1 MQGSAAQHT
10 VDLSLVEHFKR
21 LSQDSLNELDAALL
35 VAQVVDANLDRPRVR
50 QQIKTLEDAARSQG
64 TVDVEGMLA
73 MLRNQGFAQTSLT
86 DVDPTHSSIDWLL
99 QQHQGLPIVV
109 AVLVVTLARGL
120 GLLAEGVNY
129 PGHFLVRIDDA
140 LIDPLALTVIDES
153 SLQTIPG
160 LTKNEMLS
168 PASPVTMA
176 FRMLNNLKAYYM
188 SFENWRA
195 MLLTTEY
202 QIGIVHDEPRL
213 LGMVHFERGEYS
225 QQLGESDAALEEYI
239 RCVEL
244 CERNSLVEEA
254 KARVNTLL
262 AEHQG
267 SLH

>member
-1 MQGSAAQHT
+1 MQGAPSQYAA
-10 VDLSLVEHFKR
+10 DPSLVESFKQ
-21 LSQDSLNELDAALL
+21 LSQGALNELDAALL
-35 VAQVVDANLDRPRVR
+35 VAQVVDANVDTARVR
-50 QQIKTLEDAARSQG
+50 QHIKSLEDAARSQG
-64 TVDVEGMLA
+64 AVDVEGMLA
-73 MLRNQGFAQTSLT
+73 MLRGQGYAQTSLT
-86 DVDPTHSSIDWLL
+86 DVDLTHSSIDWLL

-120 GLLAEGVNY
+120 GMLAEGVNY

-213 LGMVHFERGEYS
+213 LGMVHFERGEYC
-225 QQLGESDAALEEYI
+225 QGLNDSDAALVEYA
-239 RCVEL
+239 RCAGVSPDSEL
-244 CERNSLVEEA
+244 VKSANA
-254 KARVNTLL
+254 KLDQLL
-262 AEHQG
+262 GTNQG
-267 SLH
+267 PLH

>member
-1 MQGSAAQHT
+1 MQGSALQHT
-10 VDLSLVEHFKR
+10 VDLSLVEQFKR
-21 LSQDSLNELDAALL
+21 LSQESLNELDAALL
-35 VAQVVDANLDRPRVR
+35 VAQGVDTHVDRARVR
-50 QQIKTLEDAARSQG
+50 QHIKTLEDAARSQG
-64 TVDVEGMLA
+64 TLDVEGILA

-213 LGMVHFERGEYS
+213 LGMVHFERGEYCQGLNDS
-225 QQLGESDAALEEYI
+225 EAALVEYA
-239 RCVEL
+239 RCAEVSPDSEL
-244 CERNSLVEEA
+244 VKRANA
-254 KARVNTLL
+254 KLDQLIGTN
-262 AEHQG
+262 QG
-267 SLH
+267 PLH

>member
-10 VDLSLVEHFKR
+10 VDLSLVEQFKR

-35 VAQVVDANLDRPRVR
+35 VAQVVDANVDTARVR
-50 QQIKTLEDAARSQG
+50 QHIKTLEDAARSQG

-73 MLRNQGFAQTSLT
+73 MLRNQGFAQTFLT

-129 PGHFLVRIDDA
+129 PRHFLVRIDDA

-153 SLQTIPG
+153 SLQTISG

-168 PASPVTMA
+168 PASPVTVA

-188 SFENWRA
+188 SLQNW
-195 MLLTTEY
+195 
-202 QIGIVHDEPRL
+202 
-213 LGMVHFERGEYS
+213 
-225 QQLGESDAALEEYI
+225 
-239 RCVEL
+239 
-244 CERNSLVEEA
+244 
-254 KARVNTLL
+254 
-262 AEHQG
+262 
-267 SLH
+267 

>member
-1 MQGSAAQHT
+1 MQGPPSRFVA
-10 VDLSLVEHFKR
+10 DPSLVEDFKR
-21 LSQDSLNELDAALL
+21 LSQDSLSELDAALL
-35 VAQVVDANLDRPRVR
+35 VAQVVDANVNKDRVR

-64 TVDVEGMLA
+64 TVDVKGMLA

-99 QQHQGLPIVV
+99 QQHQGLPIVA

-140 LIDPLALTVIDES
+140 LIDPLTLTVIDES
-153 SLQTIPG
+153 SLQTISG

-188 SFENWRA
+188 SSENWRA

-213 LGMVHFERGEYS
+213 LGMVHFERGEYCQGLNDS
-225 QQLGESDAALEEYI
+225 EAALLEYA
-239 RCVEL
+239 RCAEVSPDSEL
-244 CERNSLVEEA
+244 ARRANA
-254 KARVNTLL
+254 KLDQLIGTN
-262 AEHQG
+262 QG
-267 SLH
+267 PLH

>member
-10 VDLSLVEHFKR
+10 VDLALVEHFKR

>member
-10 VDLSLVEHFKR
+10 VDLSLVEQFKR

-35 VAQVVDANLDRPRVR
+35 VAQVVDANVDTARVR
-50 QQIKTLEDAARSQG
+50 QHIKTLEDVARSQG

-73 MLRNQGFAQTSLT
+73 MLRNQGFAQTFLT

-129 PGHFLVRIDDA
+129 PRHFLVRIDDA

-153 SLQTIPG
+153 SLQTISG

-188 SFENWRA
+188 SLQNW
-195 MLLTTEY
+195 
-202 QIGIVHDEPRL
+202 
-213 LGMVHFERGEYS
+213 
-225 QQLGESDAALEEYI
+225 
-239 RCVEL
+239 
-244 CERNSLVEEA
+244 
-254 KARVNTLL
+254 
-262 AEHQG
+262 
-267 SLH
+267 